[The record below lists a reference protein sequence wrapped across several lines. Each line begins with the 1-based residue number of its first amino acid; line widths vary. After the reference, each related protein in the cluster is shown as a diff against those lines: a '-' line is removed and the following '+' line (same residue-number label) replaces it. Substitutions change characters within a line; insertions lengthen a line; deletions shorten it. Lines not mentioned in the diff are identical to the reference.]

1 MACGGA
7 PDGCAEKDRMSL
19 RSILILPALLMVLG
33 SGCYSGFSADV
44 ALTAGSPDA
53 SGSAGDEDPVDGED
67 SGDSGDGPDSPVDA
81 ACGDAPLEISAAP
94 LRRLTAE
101 QYRNTVTDLFG
112 PGFALEDAITRLEL
126 FIDGKAGGFAS
137 TTAPADTEVVRNY
150 MLLAESISVATAEQD
165 FAASLGCDT
174 TTEACIDTFLA
185 DFGRRAFRRPLSGD
199 EQVRYLDLWA
209 SQNGQH
215 GPDVALQTLVTA
227 LLSSPNFLYLEEP
240 VTGLETAAS
249 VVALESYALASRLSY
264 FLWASSPDVELL
276 DRAEDATLLEND
288 TLSAEIERMIEDP
301 RFDRALASFHLQ
313 WTRTSELDTFQS
325 NDPVWV
331 DGLGSSMQ
339 EELVRFTRHVFR
351 DGEGTI
357 EALLT
362 ANYSFVDSDLASLYG
377 VEAPANDFDRVELD
391 GTQRAGLLTQA
402 GFLTKTGAIFQDVHR
417 GLFVRSNLLCFE
429 PLPPPSDV
437 ELDPQVNRLEENP
450 CVGCHI
456 YMDTIGF
463 GFNAYDELGRYRTEL
478 DGQSIDSSGEVIA
491 AFPGGAEGTFEG
503 ATELAQ
509 LLAGSEEVEHC
520 MAVQWSRFA
529 TGRLDTKTD
538 ECAMDELA
546 LQVTETGG
554 DLRALVRSVASSAWF
569 RSRAATDF
577 SN

>member
-1 MACGGA
+1 
-7 PDGCAEKDRMSL
+7 
-19 RSILILPALLMVLG
+19 MVLG
-33 SGCYSGFSADV
+33 SGCYSGFSADA
-44 ALTAGSPDA
+44 ALTAGSPEGA
-53 SGSAGDEDPVDGED
+53 EPGGDEGPDGGED
-67 SGDSGDGPDSPVDA
+67 SGDSDDGPDSPIDS

-112 PGFALEDAITRLEL
+112 ASFELGDATARLEL

-137 TTAPADTEVVRNY
+137 TTAPPDTEVVRNY
-150 MLLAESISVATAEQD
+150 MLLAERISVEMLAQD
-165 FAASLGCDT
+165 FAASVGCDT
-174 TTEACIDTFLA
+174 NTPACLETFLA
-185 DFGRRAFRRPLSGD
+185 DFGRRAFRRPLSNE
-199 EQVRYLDLWA
+199 EQSRYLDLWS
-209 SQNGQH
+209 SQNSQH
-215 GPDVALQTLVTA
+215 GSDVALQTLLTA
-227 LLSSPNFLYLEEP
+227 VLSSPNFLYLEEP
-240 VTGLETAAS
+240 VSDVGDESS
-249 VVALESYALASRLSY
+249 VVALEPHALASRLSY
-264 FLWASSPDVELL
+264 FLWASSPDVALL
-276 DRAEDATLLEND
+276 DRAEDGSLMEND
-288 TLSAEIERMIEDP
+288 GLADEIDRMLEDP
-301 RFDRALASFHLQ
+301 KFDRALASFHLQ
-313 WTRTSELDTFQS
+313 WTRTSELDSFQS
-325 NDPVWV
+325 NDPEWV

-339 EELVRFTRHVFR
+339 QELVRFTRHVFR

-362 ANYSFVDSDLASLYG
+362 VNYSFIDADLASLYG

-417 GLFVRSNLLCFE
+417 GLFVRSNLLCFD
-429 PLPPPSDV
+429 PLPPPSEV
-437 ELDPQVNRLEENP
+437 ELDPQIDRLEENP

-463 GFNAYDELGRYRTEL
+463 GFNAYDEMGRFRTEL
-478 DGQSIDSSGEVIA
+478 GNQSIDSTGEVIA
-491 AFPGGAEGTFEG
+491 PFPGGTEGTFDG

-529 TGRLDTKTD
+529 TGRLDTQQD
-538 ECAMDELA
+538 ACAMDELA
-546 LQVTETGG
+546 LQVTESGG
-554 DLRALVRSVASSAWF
+554 DLRALVRSVATSAWF

>member
-1 MACGGA
+1 
-7 PDGCAEKDRMSL
+7 
-19 RSILILPALLMVLG
+19 MVLG
-33 SGCYSGFSADV
+33 SGCYSGFSADA
-44 ALTAGSPDA
+44 ALSAGGPDGP
-53 SGSAGDEDPVDGED
+53 GSAGDEGPTDDGD
-67 SGDSGDGPDSPVDA
+67 DGDSGDDPDSPVDA

-112 PGFALEDAITRLEL
+112 ADFELGDAMSRLEL

-150 MLLAESISVATAEQD
+150 MLLAESISVETLEQD
-165 FAASLGCDT
+165 FAGSVGCDT
-174 TTEACIDTFLA
+174 TTETCIETFLT
-185 DFGRRAFRRPLSGD
+185 DFGRRVFRRPLSA
-199 EQVRYLDLWA
+199 EEHARYLALWS
-209 SQNGQH
+209 SQESQH
-215 GPDVALQTLVTA
+215 GAAAALQTLLTGM
-227 LLSSPNFLYLEEP
+227 LSSPNFLYLEEP
-240 VTGLETAAS
+240 VGDLETASS
-249 VVALESYALASRLSY
+249 VVALEAHALASRLSY
-264 FLWASSPDVELL
+264 FLWASTPDATLL
-276 DRAEDATLLEND
+276 DRADDGTLVDDAVLA
-288 TLSAEIERMIEDP
+288 AEVERMIEDP
-301 RFDRALASFHLQ
+301 KFDRALASFHLQ
-313 WTRTSELDTFQS
+313 WTRTTELDAFRS
-325 NDPVWV
+325 DDPEWI

-362 ANYSFVDSDLASLYG
+362 ADYSFVDADLASLYG
-377 VEAPANDFDRVELD
+377 VEAPAQDFGRVELD
-391 GTQRAGLLTQA
+391 GSQRAGLLTQA

-429 PLPPPSDV
+429 PPPPPSEV
-437 ELDPQVNRLEENP
+437 ELDPQINRLEENP

-463 GFNAYDELGRYRTEL
+463 GFNAYDELGRFRSEL
-478 DGQSIDSSGEVIA
+478 EGQAIDSTGEVIA
-491 AFPGGAEGTFEG
+491 PFPGGTEGTFEG

-529 TGRLDTKTD
+529 TGRLDTVAD
-538 ECAMDELA
+538 ACAMDELA
-546 LQVTETGG
+546 LEVTESGG
-554 DLRALVRSVASSAWF
+554 DLRGLVRSVASSAWF